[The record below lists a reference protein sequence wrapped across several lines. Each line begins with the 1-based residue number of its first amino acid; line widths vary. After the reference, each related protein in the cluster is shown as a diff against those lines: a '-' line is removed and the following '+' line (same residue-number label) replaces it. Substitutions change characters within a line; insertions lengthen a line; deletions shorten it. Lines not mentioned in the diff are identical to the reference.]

1 MLFRGMRWALVAVLV
16 LLLAACGGGESPTAT
31 PTALP
36 PTATPAPP
44 TATPAPPTATPVVAA
59 EEGVAQAGAAAP
71 EAAVAASEPRTF
83 VIDSA
88 QSEAR
93 FIINEML
100 LGAPTEVTGVTNQVE
115 GTITIDPNAP
125 AETVLSPIVIDA
137 RELKTDRNLRDRAI
151 RRFILQSADDRY
163 QYITFAPTSIEG
175 LPASATAGDSFT
187 FAVTGD
193 LTIRDITA
201 PVTFDVSVTADSDAQ
216 ISGMAQ
222 ATVQR
227 ATYDLQIPSAPGVAD
242 VTEDVRLELSFVAM
256 AQ

>member
-1 MLFRGMRWALVAVLV
+1 MVSRGMRWVLVAILFVM
-16 LLLAACGGGESPTAT
+16 LAACGGGESPTAT
-31 PTALP
+31 PTAVP
-36 PTATPAPP
+36 PTVTPAPP
-44 TATPAPPTATPVVAA
+44 TATPAAA
-59 EEGVAQAGAAAP
+59 ADEGAQQAEAAAP
-71 EAAVAASEPRTF
+71 EAAAPVAEPRTF
-83 VIDSA
+83 VIDPA

-93 FIINEML
+93 FIINEVL

-115 GTITIDPNAP
+115 GTIEIDPVAP
-125 AETVLSPIVIDA
+125 GATVLSPIVINA

-151 RRFILQSADDRY
+151 RRFILQSADDKY
-163 QYITFAPTSIEG
+163 QFITFTPTAIEG
-175 LPASATAGDSFT
+175 LPSSAGAGDSFT
-187 FAVTGD
+187 FTVSGD

-201 PVTFDVSVTADSDAQ
+201 PVTFDVSVTADSDTQ

-242 VTEDVRLELSFVAM
+242 VTDDVRLELSFVAT

>member
-1 MLFRGMRWALVAVLV
+1 MLSRGMRWALVAILLV
-16 LLLAACGGGESPTAT
+16 MLAACGGGESPTAT
-31 PTALP
+31 STAVPPTAQP

-44 TATPAPPTATPVVAA
+44 TATPAAATDEGAQQA
-59 EEGVAQAGAAAP
+59 EVAAP
-71 EAAVAASEPRTF
+71 EAAAPAAEPRTF
-83 VIDSA
+83 VIDPA

-93 FIINEML
+93 FIINEVL

-115 GTITIDPNAP
+115 GTIAIDPNAP
-125 AETVLSPIVIDA
+125 GGTALSPIVINA

-151 RRFILQSADDRY
+151 RRFILQSADDKY
-163 QYITFAPTSIEG
+163 QYITFTPASIEG
-175 LPASATAGDSFT
+175 LPATAAPGDT
-187 FAVTGD
+187 FAFTINGD

-201 PVTFDVSVTADSDAQ
+201 PVTFDVSVTADSDTQ
-216 ISGMAQ
+216 ISGLAQ

-242 VTEDVRLELSFVAM
+242 VTEDVRLELSFVAT